1 MKALAVTSEL
11 NRLVSRLAEQAT
23 EIDSASL
30 AAFSEKLAA
39 IFGVK
44 PDEIAILVVIG
55 GGKHLKFL
63 IPQKLQAVGT
73 IPLNSTNALVART
86 ARERRPDI
94 VNQFAG
100 SRHAS
105 VFEGVQLGRREGE
118 LIQKI
123 MSVPIVSGEQVL
135 GVVQISR
142 KGRTQ
147 QEAGPDFGSGDLRT
161 LQGLTS
167 TLAQFVQLSQNGHST
182 KAE

>member
-1 MKALAVTSEL
+1 MKALATASEL
-11 NRLVSRLAEQAT
+11 NRLVTRWAEHSAD
-23 EIDSASL
+23 IDAASL

-44 PDEIAILVVIG
+44 PDEVAILAVTG
-55 GGKHLKFL
+55 KGKHLSFL
-63 IPQKLQAVGT
+63 VPEKLKAVGS
-73 IPLNSTNALVART
+73 IPLNSTTALVART

-94 VNQFAG
+94 LNQFAG

-105 VFEGVQLGRREGE
+105 VFEGVPLGRCEGE

-123 MSVPIVSGEQVL
+123 MSVPIISGANVV

-147 QEAGPDFGSGDLRT
+147 QEAGVDFGSGDLRT
-161 LQGLTS
+161 LQELAP
-167 TLAQFVQLSQNGHST
+167 TLARFIQIS
-182 KAE
+182 KMD